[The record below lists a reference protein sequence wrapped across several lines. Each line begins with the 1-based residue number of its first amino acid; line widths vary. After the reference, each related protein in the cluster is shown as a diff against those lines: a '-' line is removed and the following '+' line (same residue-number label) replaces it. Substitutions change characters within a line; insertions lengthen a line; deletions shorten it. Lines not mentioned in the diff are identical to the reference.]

1 MQPQKIL
8 RLDENVRTV
17 LTKALITR
25 LSPLEGPKIP
35 AFTAKKYIPTAA
47 ILHWGWVQIAE
58 GGDRICCCEMI
69 KPGSL
74 GRDCTYIWVHLS
86 IIIAYP
92 S

>member
-1 MQPQKIL
+1 MQPRKIL
-8 RLDENVRTV
+8 RLDENIRTV

-25 LSPLEGPKIP
+25 LSPLKGPKIP

-47 ILHWGWVQIAE
+47 IFHWGRIQIAE
-58 GGDRICCCEMI
+58 GGDRICCREMI

-74 GRDCTYIWVHLS
+74 GHDCTYIRVHFS
-86 IIIAYP
+86 IIITHP